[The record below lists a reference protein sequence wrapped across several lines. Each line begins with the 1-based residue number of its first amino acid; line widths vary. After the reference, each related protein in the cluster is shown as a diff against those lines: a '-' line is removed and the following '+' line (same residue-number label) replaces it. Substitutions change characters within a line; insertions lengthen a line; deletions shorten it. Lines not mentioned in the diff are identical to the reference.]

1 MCTPTLALT
10 VHTNKQTIKT
20 SAGPSTYLVHEVNRS
35 RNSQAAGT
43 PAQAATERWPTSA
56 ATKPNVDLRG
66 QHLIAVGI
74 RDSDVPSLSDTM
86 LGLLCP
92 DKLALRVK
100 VEIKVERIC
109 ACGQGVIIAA
119 VVPAH
124 APSSVPLAA
133 MLNRSAREVCA

>member
-1 MCTPTLALT
+1 MLALT
-10 VHTNKQTIKT
+10 VHTQQTNKK

-43 PAQAATERWPTSA
+43 PSQAATECWPTSA
-56 ATKPNVDLRG
+56 ATEPNVDLRG
-66 QHLIAVGI
+66 KHLIAIGI
-74 RDSDVPSLSDTM
+74 RDGDVPSLSDTM
-86 LGLLCP
+86 RGLLCL

-100 VEIKVERIC
+100 VEIKVERVC
-109 ACGQGVIIAA
+109 ACGQGVIAA